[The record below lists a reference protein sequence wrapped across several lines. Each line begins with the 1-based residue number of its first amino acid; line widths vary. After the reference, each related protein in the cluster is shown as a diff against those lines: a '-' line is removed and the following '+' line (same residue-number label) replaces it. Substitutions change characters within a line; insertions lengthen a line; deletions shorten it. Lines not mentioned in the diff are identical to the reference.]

1 MRELGSGVIATT
13 IGLGSWHGSP
23 APMARPHRHNE
34 IEMNF
39 LENGSMTYL
48 HGGVQ
53 ITVPAQ
59 RFALFWASVPHQLIV
74 TDDSPRCHWVTL
86 PLAWFLQWK
95 LPGQLTRQIMDGK
108 IVIESDAGRAP
119 QDLGLMK
126 QWQADMKTT
135 EAERRDTFLLEL
147 EARLRRLAL
156 STTTPAAPV
165 AQAND
170 KKSMAALTRGGLGKV
185 EEMAQFIAV
194 NHGRHLRVAEIAEA
208 VNLHPNYAMS
218 LFRKT
223 FGISLVDY
231 TTQHRIS
238 HAQRLLVTTDAKILD
253 IALESGFGSLSRFYA
268 SFSAACGQ
276 SPKEYRESLKV
287 GREAKA

>member
-1 MRELGSGVIATT
+1 
-13 IGLGSWHGSP
+13 
-23 APMARPHRHNE
+23 
-34 IEMNF
+34 
-39 LENGSMTYL
+39 
-48 HGGVQ
+48 
-53 ITVPAQ
+53 
-59 RFALFWASVPHQLIV
+59 
-74 TDDSPRCHWVTL
+74 
-86 PLAWFLQWK
+86 
-95 LPGQLTRQIMDGK
+95 
-108 IVIESDAGRAP
+108 
-119 QDLGLMK
+119 
-126 QWQADMKTT
+126 
-135 EAERRDTFLLEL
+135 
-147 EARLRRLAL
+147 
-156 STTTPAAPV
+156 
-165 AQAND
+165 
-170 KKSMAALTRGGLGKV
+170 MAALTRGGLEKV

-287 GREAKA
+287 GREAKT